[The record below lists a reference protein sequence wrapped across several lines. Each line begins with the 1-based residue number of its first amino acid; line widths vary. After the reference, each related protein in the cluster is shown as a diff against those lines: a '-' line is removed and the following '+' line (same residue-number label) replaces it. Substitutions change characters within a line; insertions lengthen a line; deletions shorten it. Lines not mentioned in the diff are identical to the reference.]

1 MKKILTFIFI
11 FSFLY
16 TEPYKPYPIIFIH
29 GLTASSGT
37 WGVEP
42 DRKDQISE
50 SRPYI
55 FFKCPHFNPS
65 SDTILQKSIDMN
77 STFYSLLSRM
87 TPYCIVWD
95 AIDSTYTKPSDTSIA
110 VQPILYPNKSFLE
123 VFNANYPLGSIDEEA
138 GNIIF
143 PYESQKGW
151 GYEIGERIENVLK
164 EYYGNDWQDNPN
176 AKVVLIAHS
185 MGGPSSRWALVI
197 NSSIR
202 D

>member
-1 MKKILTFIFI
+1 MKKTLIFIFI

-29 GLTASSGT
+29 GYTSNAGT
-37 WGVEP
+37 WGA
-42 DRKDQISE
+42 DWDKDN
-50 SRPYI
+50 RTDTLKGPGKGTYK
-55 FFKCPHFNPS
+55 FFLDK
-65 SDTILQKSIDMN
+65 
-77 STFYSLLSRM
+77 M

-95 AIDSTYTKPSDTSIA
+95 AIDKTYTKPSDTSIA

-202 D
+202 